1 MSKLGKEGH
10 KRHFWKS
17 LSHKK
22 TKGCIVI
29 VFSNSKGGK
38 REKQGEKMH

>member
-1 MSKLGKEGH
+1 MSKLEKEGY

-22 TKGCIVI
+22 TKSCIVI
-29 VFSNSKGGK
+29 VFLNSKGGK
-38 REKQGEKMH
+38 REKQWEKMH